1 MGRHVA
7 AFRRLSSVIAAAVA
21 VGAFM
26 APTAAAAGTR
36 KSTTTTKST
45 GKASVKPDNP
55 GNGNGNGNGKPS
67 PSPSPTPTATPSPTP
82 TQTTP
87 PPSTG
92 SARTLVVYDGSGEWG
107 HLGELYATMIANLT
121 GHFGT
126 YTATPVNKYTAGQ
139 MSNYTGVVYVGSTWD
154 EALPVAFLD
163 DVLAGKTPVMW
174 INRNI
179 WTLTGHATPAAF
191 KEKYGWMWWH
201 FDQDDIR
208 QIRYKG
214 QTILR
219 DPNNPRGVMDY
230 EFMDPAKVEVLAT
243 AVRPDGTTLP
253 WAVRSGN
260 LTYIG
265 ENPLSYIN
273 ENDRYMIFAD
283 LLFDLL
289 APNTPERHR
298 AMIRLE
304 DVGPDADPQEL
315 RAAADY
321 LSRAGVPF
329 SFGVYTVWKDPN
341 NILGLGIDTLRMRDV
356 PQVVDA
362 IKYMISK
369 GGVML
374 MHGYTHQYESAMNPY
389 SGLSGDDFEF
399 FTAHI
404 DAENYVRL
412 DGPVPND
419 SAAYVQDRVRLA
431 KREFEASKLPVPTI
445 WEFPHYAGSA
455 LDYKT
460 IAGLFTTRYERS
472 LYFSGVLS
480 GTTPS
485 TSVNR
490 MVGQYFPYVVNDVY
504 GSKVLPENL
513 GNYEPVM
520 VNNHPPRSPA
530 QMIESAQRNLVVR
543 DGFASFFYHPY
554 YGVENLRQTVEG
566 IKALGY
572 TFVSPT
578 SL

>member
-1 MGRHVA
+1 MGRHA
-7 AFRRLSSVIAAAVA
+7 AALRRLTSFIAVFVA
-21 VGAFM
+21 VGALA
-26 APTAAAAGTR
+26 APSAAAAG
-36 KSTTTTKST
+36 KKVTTNKATT
-45 GKASVKPDNP
+45 KPDNP

-67 PSPSPTPTATPSPTP
+67 PTPSPTPTATPSPTP

-107 HLGELYATMIANLT
+107 HLGELYATMIANLA

-139 MSNYTGVVYVGSTWD
+139 MANYTGVVYIGSTWD

-163 DVLAGKTPVMW
+163 DVLSGKTPVMW
-174 INRNI
+174 VNRNI
-179 WTLTGHATPAAF
+179 WALTSRATPAAF
-191 KEKYGWMWWH
+191 KEKYGWMWWQM
-201 FDQDDIR
+201 DQADVR

-219 DPNNPRGVMDY
+219 DPNNPKGIMDY
-230 EFMDPAKVEVLAT
+230 EYLDQSRVKVLAE
-243 AVRPDGTTLP
+243 AVRPDGTSFP

-260 LTYIG
+260 LTYVG

-273 ENDRYMIFAD
+273 ENDRYMIFSD

-289 APNTPERHR
+289 APSTPERHR

-369 GGVML
+369 GGTML

-399 FTAHI
+399 FTAHV

-419 SAAYVQDRVRLA
+419 SASYVQDRVRLA
-431 KREFEASKLPVPTI
+431 TREFQASKLPVPTI

-472 LYFSGVLS
+472 LYFAGVLS

-485 TSVNR
+485 TDVNR
-490 MVGQYFPYVVNDVY
+490 MVGQFFPYVVNDVY

-520 VNNHPPRSPA
+520 VNNHPPRSPE
-530 QMIESAQRNLVVR
+530 QMIESAKRNLVVR

-554 YGVENLRQTVEG
+554 YGVENLRATVEG